1 MLTGYTHQ
9 HHRRRPRTS
18 QTPKLGV
25 QISQKKQNRGTIQGA
40 QEAEEEG
47 SSVLLA
53 LQRPLCVCQK
63 TTWCSTLQS

>member
-9 HHRRRPRTS
+9 QHRRRPRTS

-25 QISQKKQNRGTIQGA
+25 QISQKKQKRGTTQEA

-47 SSVLLA
+47 SSILLA
-53 LQRPLCVCQK
+53 LQRPQCICQK
-63 TTWCSTLQS
+63 TTWCSPLQS